1 MKPKKSDL
9 KAYLAALKKR
19 KRKKPQVKKDLE
31 EFVDGDGN
39 FMVSNKPILDPS
51 ISPVKTTDQSVAM
64 GRITND
70 PITRGYRTYYGE
82 GIEETDMSK
91 AFGYEETMEMD
102 GKETYDYLIK
112 KLGLSKEEAKDRTLE
127 FGKDPTGEK
136 DKKSPMKNKKGF
148 ITKARLNERERILKM
163 VEDVIAKRKAD
174 RDIVKNQEVS
184 KLLKRN
190 ISALVAMAENEGVTK
205 EDLINMIKNE

>member
-1 MKPKKSDL
+1 MKSKKSDL
-9 KAYLAALKKR
+9 KAYLAALKRR
-19 KRKKPQVKKDLE
+19 KKKKPQVKKDLE

-51 ISPVKTTDQSVAM
+51 ITPIKTTDQSVAM
-64 GRITND
+64 SRITND

-91 AFGYEETMEMD
+91 AFGYEETKEMD

-136 DKKSPMKNKKGF
+136 DKKSPMKDKKGF

-174 RDIVKNQEVS
+174 RDIVKNQEAS

-190 ISALVAMAENEGVTK
+190 ISALVAMAENEGISK
-205 EDLINMIKNE
+205 EELIKMIKNE

>member
-91 AFGYEETMEMD
+91 AFGYEETKEMD

-112 KLGLSKEEAKDRTLE
+112 KLGLSKEEANDRTLE

-136 DKKSPMKNKKGF
+136 DKKSSMKNKKGF

>member
-1 MKPKKSDL
+1 MKSKKSDL
-9 KAYLAALKKR
+9 KAYLAALKRR
-19 KRKKPQVKKDLE
+19 KKKKPQVKKDLE

-51 ISPVKTTDQSVAM
+51 ISPIKTTDQSVAM
-64 GRITND
+64 SRITND

-91 AFGYEETMEMD
+91 AFGYEETKEMD

-136 DKKSPMKNKKGF
+136 DKKSPMKDKKGF

-174 RDIVKNQEVS
+174 RDIVKNQEAS

-190 ISALVAMAENEGVTK
+190 ISALVAMGENEGISK
-205 EDLINMIKNE
+205 EELIKMIKNE

>member
-1 MKPKKSDL
+1 
-9 KAYLAALKKR
+9 
-19 KRKKPQVKKDLE
+19 
-31 EFVDGDGN
+31 
-39 FMVSNKPILDPS
+39 
-51 ISPVKTTDQSVAM
+51 
-64 GRITND
+64 
-70 PITRGYRTYYGE
+70 
-82 GIEETDMSK
+82 MSK

-136 DKKSPMKNKKGF
+136 DKKSPMKDKKGF

-174 RDIVKNQEVS
+174 RDIVKNQEAS

-190 ISALVAMAENEGVTK
+190 ISALVAMAENEGISK
-205 EDLINMIKNE
+205 EELIKMIKNE